1 MHYLRS
7 QLEYDQIDVIHHK
20 SLRIMSIIYKLYR
33 GLIETNK
40 SQHNHLINRL
50 IRLILTLHVFTA
62 TKNRA
67 FSAMKHVQNM
77 SHNKMKGE
85 LLAYFMMIYIEQ
97 ELAEDICKPSRRKI
111 IN

>member
-1 MHYLRS
+1 
-7 QLEYDQIDVIHHK
+7 
-20 SLRIMSIIYKLYR
+20 MSIIFKICQ

-85 LLAYFMMIYIEQ
+85 LLTYFMMIYIEQ

>member
-40 SQHNHLINRL
+40 SQHIHLINR
-50 IRLILTLHVFTA
+50 
-62 TKNRA
+62 
-67 FSAMKHVQNM
+67 
-77 SHNKMKGE
+77 
-85 LLAYFMMIYIEQ
+85 
-97 ELAEDICKPSRRKI
+97 
-111 IN
+111 